1 MKKRYLAILLTLAMM
16 LGCLAGCGGDA
27 ASGSESAEAGKQAE
41 SAAESENAGQ
51 AEADNV
57 GDETGAEVE
66 METIT
71 VWSDQYHEKEVRE
84 RQIAEFNAGEGKEL
98 GIQIDYKV
106 YGDSYTDTL
115 RIASQAGEA
124 PDLFHSDNKWL
135 PEFVES
141 EFVIPIEELP
151 GSEGILNE
159 YKNMLNNQEQIFDGK
174 TYTLPYSMTTYGF
187 VINCDLFEQA
197 GMTEEDYPTT
207 WEEVREA
214 AAKITE
220 ASNGKAY
227 GLGLSSTQ
235 WTVSSFYTFGGGQN
249 VGHYGY
255 DWNTKQ
261 FDYSA
266 FNPLIETIDQI
277 VADGSAFPGF
287 EALDADG
294 IRAQFAAGNIG
305 MIGSASF
312 DCSVYTTNFPAT
324 CNWKVLPIP
333 KFDDGEEEYK
343 RFGLATNLLCVGPA
357 AKAHPEKVLKVLEF
371 FYDDANMAEMYENG
385 LYIPVRNE
393 AIALA
398 TKAPEMNGWAEFA
411 DFDEIFV
418 MPPVP
423 DSYITVEGTTYRE
436 AIVNMWT
443 NPDLDDVEAV
453 MKDVDER
460 YNQALAEVDQGVVDL
475 YVIPEGISPLSGK

>member
-1 MKKRYLAILLTLAMM
+1 MKKRVLAMTLAAMVA
-16 LGCLAGCGGDA
+16 LGCMTGCGSEA
-27 ASGSESAEAGKQAE
+27 APKAENVK
-41 SAAESENAGQ
+41 SAESEVQKADAAGEPA
-51 AEADNV
+51 AEP
-57 GDETGAEVE
+57 VE

-71 VWSDQYHEKEVRE
+71 VWSDQYHEKELRE
-84 RQIAEFNAGEGKEL
+84 KQIAAFNEGEGKDL

-124 PDLFHSDNKWL
+124 PDLFHADGKWL

-141 EFVIPIEELP
+141 EYVIPIEDLP
-151 GSEGILNE
+151 GSENILEE
-159 YKNMLNNQEQIFDGK
+159 YRPLLSNQAQVFDGK

-187 VINCDLFEQA
+187 IINTDLFEQC
-197 GMTEEDYPTT
+197 GLTEADYPKT
-207 WEEVREA
+207 WEDVRKVA
-214 AAKITE
+214 AIITE

-227 GLGLSSTQ
+227 GLGLSSTL
-235 WTVSSFYTFGGGQN
+235 WTVSSFYTFGAGEN
-249 VGHYGY
+249 IGHYGY

-266 FNPLIETIDQI
+266 FNPLIETVDQI

-305 MIGSASF
+305 MIGAASF
-312 DCSVYTTNFPAT
+312 DCSVYTSNFPAT
-324 CNWKVLPIP
+324 CNWKVLPVP
-333 KFDDGEEEYK
+333 SFGNDQKEYK

-385 LYIPVRNE
+385 LYIPVRSE
-393 AIALA
+393 AVALA
-398 TKAPEMNGWAEFA
+398 AKAPEMNGWAEFA
-411 DFDEIFV
+411 EFDEIFV

-423 DSYITVEGTTYRE
+423 DSYVSVEGTTYRE
-436 AIVNMWT
+436 AITNMWT
-443 NPDLDDVEAV
+443 NPDLDDVAAV
-453 MKDVDER
+453 MQDVDKR
-460 YNQALAEVDQGVVDL
+460 YNEALEKVDSAIVDL
-475 YVIPEGISPLSGK
+475 YVIPDGVSPEKGK

>member
-1 MKKRYLAILLTLAMM
+1 M
-16 LGCLAGCGGDA
+16 
-27 ASGSESAEAGKQAE
+27 
-41 SAAESENAGQ
+41 Q

-207 WEEVREA
+207 WEEVRE
-214 AAKITE
+214 K
-220 ASNGKAY
+220 
-227 GLGLSSTQ
+227 L
-235 WTVSSFYTFGGGQN
+235 
-249 VGHYGY
+249 
-255 DWNTKQ
+255 
-261 FDYSA
+261 
-266 FNPLIETIDQI
+266 
-277 VADGSAFPGF
+277 
-287 EALDADG
+287 
-294 IRAQFAAGNIG
+294 
-305 MIGSASF
+305 
-312 DCSVYTTNFPAT
+312 
-324 CNWKVLPIP
+324 
-333 KFDDGEEEYK
+333 
-343 RFGLATNLLCVGPA
+343 
-357 AKAHPEKVLKVLEF
+357 
-371 FYDDANMAEMYENG
+371 MA
-385 LYIPVRNE
+385 
-393 AIALA
+393 
-398 TKAPEMNGWAEFA
+398 
-411 DFDEIFV
+411 
-418 MPPVP
+418 
-423 DSYITVEGTTYRE
+423 
-436 AIVNMWT
+436 
-443 NPDLDDVEAV
+443 
-453 MKDVDER
+453 
-460 YNQALAEVDQGVVDL
+460 
-475 YVIPEGISPLSGK
+475 